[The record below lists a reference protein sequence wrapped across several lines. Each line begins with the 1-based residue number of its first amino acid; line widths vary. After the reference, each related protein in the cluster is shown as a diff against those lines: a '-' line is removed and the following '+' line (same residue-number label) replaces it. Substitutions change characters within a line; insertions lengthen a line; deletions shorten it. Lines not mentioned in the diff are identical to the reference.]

1 MEDRSFIKLGKQL
14 PIGRRFIVKYHL
26 NQGDNNM
33 FISPMMLYNAKNNQ
47 PFYSKNHIAELKL
60 DGLRCILSHMD
71 KLYVYTRHNDLI
83 THKFPELLRCPV
95 PEGTI
100 LDGELVV
107 LDDQGKPDFEAMSAR
122 FLSKKNKKP
131 VVFCAFDILRYKG
144 IDVTGL
150 SLLKRKE
157 LLAQAFSENENYK
170 KIEMFEGNAVE
181 YYEQVRS
188 RGLEGIIIKSKKEN
202 STYEINKRS
211 IRWQKVIN
219 WTYADVYISGYR
231 KNNFALLASIDAADG
246 SKLPV
251 GIIESGVTPL
261 HMKAIEGVKRRLVFK
276 EDKNFA
282 YMEPRIMARIKTRN
296 WTQSG
301 RLRSPEFIEFVI

>member
-1 MEDRSFIKLGKQL
+1 
-14 PIGRRFIVKYHL
+14 
-26 NQGDNNM
+26 M
-33 FISPMMLYNAKNNQ
+33 FISPMKLYNAKNNK

-60 DGLRCILSHMD
+60 DGLRCILSNMD
-71 KLYVYTRHNDLI
+71 KLYVYTRHNDLV
-83 THKFPELLRCPV
+83 THKFPELLKCPV

-107 LDDQGKPDFEAMSAR
+107 MDDQGKPDFEAMSAR

-157 LLAQAFSENENYK
+157 LLDQAFTENENYK
-170 KIEMFEGNAVE
+170 KVEMFEGNAVD
-181 YYEQVRS
+181 YFEQIRG

-202 STYEINKRS
+202 STYDSNKRS
-211 IRWQKVIN
+211 IQWQKVIN

-246 SKLPV
+246 AKFPV
-251 GIIESGVTPL
+251 GIIESGVSPI
-261 HMKAIEGVKRRLVFK
+261 HMKAIESVKKRLVYK

-282 YMEPRIMARIKTRN
+282 YMEPRIMARIKTRS

-301 RLRSPEFIEFVI
+301 RLRLPEFMGFVI